1 MRVEDNNAYLS
12 NEEYF
17 AANCT
22 TKDFCRINRM
32 WLRYLDRTIGRDAPK
47 WEKETTYD
55 EWLASDFSR
64 KEWDACSIKMEYRDG
79 GTLYKFRKEVT
90 NIG

>member
-1 MRVEDNNAYLS
+1 MRVENNNTYLS

-47 WEKETTYD
+47 WEKEKAYD
-55 EWLASDFSR
+55 E
-64 KEWDACSIKMEYRDG
+64 
-79 GTLYKFRKEVT
+79 
-90 NIG
+90 